1 MKKLIKKK
9 KNRRVPDEI
18 IAARMAMRE
27 MERETLGDGF
37 HARTRMA
44 RNKKRY
50 TRKAKHKN
58 SDNE

>member
-1 MKKLIKKK
+1 MKNLIKKK